1 MIWAKRIAAFIVA
14 VAVTSAV
21 GAAMHSQ
28 FVIANLA
35 ELGHAISLGQRLS
48 WTGHDIVGMFA
59 TYAPIIAVSFLLGF
73 PIAALITRNR
83 AHLRT
88 VGYTLAGAAAVVCA
102 LLLMKQLLELSGVAG
117 ARTAFG
123 IFCQAIAGAVGG
135 WTFARI
141 VRSPSAGV

>member
-14 VAVTSAV
+14 VAVTSTV

-59 TYAPIIAVSFLLGF
+59 TYAPIIAVSFLLAF
-73 PIAALITRNR
+73 PIAALISRNR
-83 AHLRT
+83 ARLRT
-88 VGYTLAGAAAVVCA
+88 IGYTLAGAVAIICA
-102 LLLMKQLLELSGVAG
+102 LLVMKQLLELSGIAG

-123 IFCQAIAGAVGG
+123 ILCQAVAGAIGG

>member
-1 MIWAKRIAAFIVA
+1 MIWVKRIAAFIVA
-14 VAVTSAV
+14 VAVTAAV
-21 GAAMHSQ
+21 GAAMHAQ

-48 WTGHDIVGMFA
+48 WTGHDVVGMFA
-59 TYAPIIAVSFLLGF
+59 TYAPIIAISLLIAF
-73 PIAALITRNR
+73 PIASLVTRKR

-88 VGYTLAGAAAVVCA
+88 VGYTLAGAVAVVCA
-102 LLLMKQLLELSGVAG
+102 LLLMKQLLELSGIAG

-123 IFCQAIAGAVGG
+123 ILCQAVAGAIGG

-141 VRSPSAGV
+141 VRSPSVEV